1 MKAQAFVDHEQR
13 RAKRDTAPPTGK
25 HRRISTAER
34 KRATIANQL
43 PRWSDYED

>member
-13 RAKRDTAPPTGK
+13 RVKRDCAPPTGK

-34 KRATIANQL
+34 ERARLANQL
-43 PRWSDYED
+43 PRWTDYED

>member
-25 HRRISTAER
+25 HRHISKAER
-34 KRATIANQL
+34 ARAAAANKL
-43 PRWSDYED
+43 PRWDEYED